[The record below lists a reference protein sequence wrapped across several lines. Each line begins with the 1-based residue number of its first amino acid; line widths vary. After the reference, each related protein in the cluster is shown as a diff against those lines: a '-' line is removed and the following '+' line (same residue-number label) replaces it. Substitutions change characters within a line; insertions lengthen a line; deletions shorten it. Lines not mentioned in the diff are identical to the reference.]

1 MVEFF
6 FVLLYTFACIGVI
19 YAADKRECK
28 TWLAFIMAV
37 FLTPVIA
44 YLYIICHK
52 SKEEMALLRR
62 QNELLSSINDKL
74 RKEEQDE
81 SDS

>member
-1 MVEFF
+1 MDEGILVIAYLLASIP
-6 FVLLYTFACIGVI
+6 VL

-28 TWLAFIMAV
+28 NWVVFIISI

-44 YLYIICHK
+44 FLYVLCHN

-62 QNELLSSINDKL
+62 QNELLSSTNDKL